1 MWVREREIH
10 LRIKRLL
17 AAYKNHEQAH
27 LAILYNVC
35 YNFVYELHKL
45 INKGEI
51 RMVALIAVEP
61 AAHISEWVE
70 SESAYPLTEQQEQV
84 ETNATLEQH
93 TLVARALQG
102 DRDAFNEIVD
112 QYSGLMLRTAY
123 MIVKD
128 RDIAE
133 DAVQD
138 ALIQAWQHLPSLREA
153 RALRSWLMRI
163 VVNQCISFKRRL
175 ARSSEFI
182 RQSLA
187 EQETDFVSQVA
198 GYYEGYLERNWDL
211 AHAIEHLPA
220 KQQTVIALHYYQG
233 MTLPEM
239 SQTLRISENTLKK
252 RIQAALRNLRQVLR
266 SIEMDEALAGLQD
279 CIVLA

>member
-1 MWVREREIH
+1 
-10 LRIKRLL
+10 
-17 AAYKNHEQAH
+17 
-27 LAILYNVC
+27 
-35 YNFVYELHKL
+35 
-45 INKGEI
+45 
-51 RMVALIAVEP
+51 MVAFIAVEP
-61 AAHISEWVE
+61 ITRTSDGWE
-70 SESAYPLTEQQEQV
+70 SEFAYSPAEQQEQG
-84 ETNATLEQH
+84 ETNATSEQYI
-93 TLVARALQG
+93 LVARALRG
-102 DRDAFNEIVD
+102 DRDAFNDIVD

-123 MIVKD
+123 MVVKD

-175 ARSSEFI
+175 ARSTEFI
-182 RQSLA
+182 RQSVA
-187 EQETDFVSQVA
+187 EQETDLVYQVT
-198 GYYEGYLERNWDL
+198 GYYEGYQERNWDL

-239 SQTLRISENTLKK
+239 SLTLQVSENTLKK

-266 SIEMDEALAGLQD
+266 SAEMDETLAG
-279 CIVLA
+279 